1 MSQFTITFAED
12 LNSSVQVG
20 DIAYYAAIAANSGF
34 QTSSASNEIGTI
46 ISVDSVNKQIV
57 VSSTL
62 STGAFTTAD
71 YIFFKKSD
79 KVNFGRLLGYYAET
93 KFKNSSVVQGEM
105 FAAGMGVFESSK

>member
-1 MSQFTITFAED
+1 MPQFTITFAED

-20 DIAYYAAIAANSGF
+20 DIAYYASTVANSGF

-46 ISVDSVNKQIV
+46 ISVDRVNKQIV
-57 VSSTL
+57 VSSALANNT
-62 STGAFTTAD
+62 FTTTD

-93 KFKNSSVVQGEM
+93 KFKNTSVVQGEM
-105 FAAGMGVFESSK
+105 FAASIGVFESSK

>member
-1 MSQFTITFAED
+1 MAQFTITFAED

-20 DIAYYAAIAANSGF
+20 DIAYYATIAANSGF

-46 ISVDSVNKQIV
+46 ISVDRVNKQIV

-62 STGAFTTAD
+62 ANNTFSTAD

-105 FAAGMGVFESSK
+105 FAASMGMFGSSK

>member
-1 MSQFTITFAED
+1 MAQFTITFAED

-20 DIAYYAAIAANSGF
+20 DIAYYATVTANSGF
-34 QTSSASNEIGTI
+34 QTSSTSHEIGTI
-46 ISVDSVNKQIV
+46 ISVDRVNKQIV

-62 STGAFTTAD
+62 PNNTFTTAD

-93 KFKNSSVVQGEM
+93 KFKNDSVVQGEM
-105 FAAGMGVFESSK
+105 FAASMGVFESSK